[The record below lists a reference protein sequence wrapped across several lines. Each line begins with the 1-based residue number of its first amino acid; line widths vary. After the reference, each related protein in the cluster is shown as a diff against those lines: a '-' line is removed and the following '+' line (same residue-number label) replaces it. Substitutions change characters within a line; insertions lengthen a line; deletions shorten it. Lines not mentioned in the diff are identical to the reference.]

1 MIEVKE
7 RIVVDGARQTVWEI
21 VSDPTAVAS
30 CISGCELGAQRDDGS
45 YDATI
50 GVKFGG
56 IRVKFRV
63 LVHLDV
69 DDETMTGQL
78 RITGADQQGATRI
91 GGSANF
97 EVCEVDAAR
106 SAVELEGGLNING
119 KLATLIA
126 SGANVVVARMT
137 REFTECLTSKLALTG
152 APVQPPS
159 NPVTPSPTPAATATV
174 EKAVPPLAATSTTGP
189 APRSW
194 PTRVRELWTTFIGW
208 LRGTRGKH

>member
-7 RIVVDGARQTVWEI
+7 RIVVDGAPQTVWEI
-21 VSDPTAVAS
+21 VSDPKAVAS
-30 CISGCELGAQRDDGS
+30 CIAGCELGEQRDDGS
-45 YDATI
+45 CDATI

-63 LVHLDV
+63 LVQLDV

-97 EVCEVDAAR
+97 EVRELDAAQ
-106 SAVELEGGLNING
+106 SAVELDGGLTING

-137 REFTECLTSKLALTG
+137 REFTECLTTKLALTT
-152 APVQPPS
+152 APVQPVNS
-159 NPVTPSPTPAATATV
+159 GATTTPMATATV
-174 EKAVPPLAATSTTGP
+174 ERTVPPRSPSTTTTP

-194 PTRVRELWTTFIGW
+194 LARLRDLWTTFIGR
-208 LRGTRGKH
+208 LRSPKGKH